1 MSELETGVIKAI
13 FPSLKEGRRAD
24 QIDATLPCE
33 IGAAGRSDSASQDS
47 DLPGCAV
54 AKVARHFISTAQPPL
69 LQGGEMTSTRNPGY
83 AGTRLSQRLEQSI
96 AVGLMVV
103 LFFTTL
109 AHGAVEPWSIAIF
122 ELMLIGILLLWGI
135 KIPIHRRLDVNVPSA

>member
-1 MSELETGVIKAI
+1 MLVVGPVLGAVNKLERGVIKAI

-69 LQGGEMTSTRNPGY
+69 LQGGEITS
-83 AGTRLSQRLEQSI
+83 
-96 AVGLMVV
+96 
-103 LFFTTL
+103 
-109 AHGAVEPWSIAIF
+109 
-122 ELMLIGILLLWGI
+122 
-135 KIPIHRRLDVNVPSA
+135 IPIRNHGTVESLQAV